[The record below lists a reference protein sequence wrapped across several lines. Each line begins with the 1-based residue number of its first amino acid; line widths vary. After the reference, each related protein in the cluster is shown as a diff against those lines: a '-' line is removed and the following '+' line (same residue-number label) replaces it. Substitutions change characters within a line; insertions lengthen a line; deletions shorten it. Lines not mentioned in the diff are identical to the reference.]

1 LELSDNDIVQN
12 VLRGR
17 ENDFSLLFVKYKR
30 VVLLEALKLWKDYQ
44 ELDDI
49 SQEVFLRVFKS
60 LALFDPKYRIGT
72 WIAAVTRNY
81 CKVRLRQKRILPKG
95 SDMLEHCA
103 ETWQCGLTTEETALR
118 NEAARQVREAVME
131 LPDAY
136 RTPVVLYYFKG
147 CSYGEIASLL
157 NVPLSIVKN
166 RLYRARNI
174 LRAKME
180 DS

>member
-1 LELSDNDIVQN
+1 
-12 VLRGR
+12 
-17 ENDFSLLFVKYKR
+17 
-30 VVLLEALKLWKDYQ
+30 
-44 ELDDI
+44 
-49 SQEVFLRVFKS
+49 
-60 LALFDPKYRIGT
+60 
-72 WIAAVTRNY
+72 
-81 CKVRLRQKRILPKG
+81 
-95 SDMLEHCA
+95 MLEHCA